1 MVGRVRR
8 EGRRRKSSLFLGPGN
23 EAEEEES
30 GEEEERE
37 GGRKE
42 KREGKRQERMVR
54 WCVCNNSDST
64 FLHAVLQ

>member
-1 MVGRVRR
+1 MRI
-8 EGRRRKSSLFLGPGN
+8 
-23 EAEEEES
+23 EEEKR
-30 GEEEERE
+30 GGEEERE

-42 KREGKRQERMVR
+42 KREGRRQERMVG